1 MQQHNIVVNEPQNQN
16 NGEIHTTHVPLAVD
30 HSSEETIL
38 RHLSSLASSLITAL
52 EQDHQEKVDEKI
64 KVNPL
69 ISRVATWYEK
79 FRNAMDYREDEVV
92 LRAAI
97 ERILKRRILFGG
109 TGKTIASPLI
119 RELAWARYFKEDSLS
134 ESSIEKVAEKI
145 DLYLLLRENLLSAH
159 VLKEGIINE
168 WIYHLLSSD
177 IEHML
182 SKQREKE
189 MIAAFMFEILKDH
202 VQVLEM
208 DEQTK
213 NVQVFI
219 AIRRAFAK
227 DDIAFLRYNLFS
239 QFVENLTAQNLDK
252 VSETFFNIY
261 SEIQK
266 QLNHPRKEAI
276 FGYIKSKT
284 AVFLILEDILRFSK
298 GKIREVVTHEKELDR
313 IVIEACQSRYNSISS
328 KVRTAIIRS
337 VIFLLLT
344 KTFFAFFVE
353 GAFENYFY
361 GSVLWSSM
369 IINIAIPPLL
379 MIIVGL
385 FIRAPGNANSKRILE
400 YTKKVLFENNPS
412 LGDSFVIKKTGDKN
426 KTLDTVFTLL
436 WFFAFFVTFGAI
448 VWVLNKVHFTF
459 ISKTVFI
466 FFLAIVSFLSYRI
479 GLMSKIYTVEERQ
492 GWTTPIVDFFFMPI
506 IRVGRHLTDGI
517 AQINVL
523 IFIFD
528 FIFETPFK
536 GIFAF
541 FEQLFLFLHAKRE
554 GLE

>member
-1 MQQHNIVVNEPQNQN
+1 MQQHDV
-16 NGEIHTTHVPLAVD
+16 
-30 HSSEETIL
+30 
-38 RHLSSLASSLITAL
+38 ASSGQQLNVGVPVHIEEEAKEDSVPRELSPIANSLVKAFEYDHTAP
-52 EQDHQEKVDEKI
+52 VDEKI

-79 FRNAMDYREDEVV
+79 FRNAMDYREEEVV

-134 ESSIEKVAEKI
+134 ESSIETVSQKI
-145 DLYLLLRENLLSAH
+145 DLYLGLRENLLSVE
-159 VLKEGIINE
+159 VLSESNINE

-182 SKQREKE
+182 NKQREKE
-189 MIAAFMFEILKDH
+189 MIGAFMFEIIKDH
-202 VQVLEM
+202 IQIAEM

-227 DDIAFLRYNLFS
+227 DDIAFLRFHLFS
-239 QFVENLTAQNLDK
+239 QFFDTVTSKNLEK
-252 VSETFFNIY
+252 ISSSFFSIY

-266 QLNHPRKEAI
+266 QLNHPKKEAI

-284 AVFLILEDILRFSK
+284 AVFLILEDITRFST
-298 GKIREVVTHEKELDR
+298 GKVREVLTNEKELER
-313 IVIEACQSRYNSISS
+313 VVMEACESRYASISS
-328 KVRTAIIRS
+328 KVRRAIIRS

-344 KTFFAFFVE
+344 KAFFAFAVE
-353 GAFENYFY
+353 GTFENYFY

-369 IINIAIPPLL
+369 IVNITIPPLL

-385 FIRAPGNANSKRILE
+385 FIKVPRKANSKRILE
-400 YTKKVLFENNPS
+400 YIKKVLFEENPG
-412 LGDSFVIKKTGDKN
+412 LGDPFVIKKSSDKN
-426 KTLDTVFTLL
+426 KNMDIVFRFL

-448 VWVLNKVHFTF
+448 VWVLQKVHFNF
-459 ISKTVFI
+459 ISKGVFI

-479 GLMSKIYTVEERQ
+479 GLMSKVYTVEERQ
-492 GWTTPIVDFFFMPI
+492 GWNTPIVDFFFMPI

-517 AQINVL
+517 AQINIL

-528 FIFETPFK
+528 FIIETPFK